1 MFDNNFNATQS
12 ITVEPD
18 YQLSDFVE
26 ELHNLNMVRL
36 GMSIK
41 ESSRLIVDTIRDIEH
56 AVANDISAC
65 EYFQYDLNEEEE
77 V

>member
-1 MFDNNFNATQS
+1 MKNSFEALQAATV
-12 ITVEPD
+12 TPD
-18 YQLSDFVE
+18 YRTSDFVE

-41 ESSRLIVDTIRDIEH
+41 ESSRSIVDTIRDIEY
-56 AVANDISAC
+56 AVANDISAI
-65 EYFQYDLNEEEE
+65 EYFHYDLGEGEA

>member
-1 MFDNNFNATQS
+1 MFDNNFDVTQTS
-12 ITVEPD
+12 AVEPD

-41 ESSRLIVDTIRDIEH
+41 ESSRLIVDSIRDIEH